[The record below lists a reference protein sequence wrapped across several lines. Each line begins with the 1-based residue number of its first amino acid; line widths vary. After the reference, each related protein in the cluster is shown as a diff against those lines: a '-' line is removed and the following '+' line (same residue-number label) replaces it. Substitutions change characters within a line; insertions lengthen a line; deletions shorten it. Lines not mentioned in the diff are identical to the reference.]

1 MGFQLGDI
9 IEKREHG
16 ILQGM
21 QREIACECWF
31 TSNGRSIPRAI
42 KAMDEEGILH
52 TVRDI
57 ELLTTEEKTY
67 CGIQTVEHLCR
78 ISLCGRVGIVKLIY
92 TKESCRW
99 TMIEV

>member
-1 MGFQLGDI
+1 MAFQLGDI

-16 ILQGM
+16 VLHGI

-31 TSNGRSIPRAI
+31 TSNGKSIPQMI
-42 KAMDEEGILH
+42 KVMDEDGMLYTI
-52 TVRDI
+52 RDI
-57 ELLTTEEKTY
+57 ELLTAESKTY

-78 ISLCGRVGIVKLIY
+78 IKLYGKASIVKLIY

-99 TMIEV
+99 TIIEI